1 MAATIPL
8 ALRARFRPDSQL
20 RPGPFPS
27 VRRRFEQKQNFLA
40 QLAFRQDVSA
50 SQVGPHDS
58 SHPRKVLEEDARESF
73 LSAQRRPPG
82 VPPKSEAFCETDRF
96 RLQTTAADRPDIHR
110 PQRMSAHTQAR
121 LSCAG
126 PIE

>member
-1 MAATIPL
+1 MAVTIPP
-8 ALRARFRPDSQL
+8 ALPARFRPDSQL
-20 RPGPFPS
+20 RTGPVPG
-27 VRRRFEQKQNFLA
+27 VRRRFERKRSFLA

-50 SQVGPHDS
+50 LQVAPHDS

-73 LSAQRRPPG
+73 LSGQYRLPGDPPN
-82 VPPKSEAFCETDRF
+82 PEAFCETDRF

-110 PQRMSAHTQAR
+110 PRRMSAHTQAR
-121 LSCAG
+121 LSCAE